1 VALNNLDHRRL
12 RDYFSRI
19 RQQEAPSNE
28 DEVAWRTLLVNTEI
42 MVEQGVTVGG
52 ILLFGITPNRFLP
65 QAGIDA
71 AAFPALRKTG
81 SKLIDSSTFFQNGSD
96 RSVSPHEIQRL
107 FNEAVFYKRAV
118 LPQ

>member
-1 VALNNLDHRRL
+1 MGPRL
-12 RDYFSRI
+12 GG
-19 RQQEAPSNE
+19 N
-28 DEVAWRTLLVNTEI
+28 DENRKSKPLHGTRSLVLKFRAHL
-42 MVEQGVTVGG
+42 V
-52 ILLFGITPNRFLP
+52 
-65 QAGIDA
+65 GIDA